1 MGPSARRCLWL
12 CRAGRSARR
21 TGGACLSA
29 AHPRPHQER
38 GEGREAQRGL
48 MSQEIFRHATKIRNG
63 ALYINGESVV
73 ARPFPRIGNLRDKTT
88 PSSRPLDATDRFIL
102 LTSISNLSV
111 ARMGIHRSRYF
122 PISPPVHN
130 RGQHSRHQ
138 TARIPSSL
146 TDKSCRYSW
155 ELRMRLSVG
164 TWTPRR

>member
-1 MGPSARRCLWL
+1 MRRFRGP
-12 CRAGRSARR
+12 
-21 TGGACLSA
+21 GALEELD
-29 AHPRPHQER
+29 QL
-38 GEGREAQRGL
+38 GL

-111 ARMGIHRSRYF
+111 ARMGIQRSRYF

-130 RGQHSRHQ
+130 RRQHSRHQ